1 MPMPDQATTELPS
14 LSAAYTL
21 EYPYHR
27 SVGPVIGRFLAGLRD
42 RRIFGIRAMD
52 GRLIVP
58 PQEYDPRTGDALD
71 EMVEVASVGEVQSWT
86 WIAQPRRNH
95 PLQRP
100 FAFALVKLDGADTSL
115 LHVVDATSAASMRT
129 GMRVRARWRDERNGA
144 ITDIECFELD
154 NPVGRETM
162 GAHGRAPVA
171 ELQPVTQIV
180 TPVRLDYTIRPG
192 RAMTRY
198 LTTMAQGRLVG
209 QRCPSCQK
217 VYVPPRGSCP
227 TCALPTEQEVELS
240 HRGTVTSFCIVRVPY
255 PGQQIKPPYVSASIL
270 LDGADIPFYHLIQE
284 MPAEDVRMGLRVE
297 AVWAPPEERGPT
309 AESIRYF
316 RPTGEPDAPY
326 DSYKEH
332 L

>member
-1 MPMPDQATTELPS
+1 LVSETTAELPS

-42 RRIFGIRAMD
+42 RRVFGTKTAD
-52 GRLIVP
+52 GRVIVP
-58 PQEYDPRTGDALD
+58 AQEYDPQTGDALD
-71 EMVEVASVGEVQSWT
+71 EMVEVSCVGEVQSWT
-86 WIAQPRRNH
+86 WIAEPRRNH
-95 PLQRP
+95 PMQRP
-100 FAFALVKLDGADTSL
+100 FAFALIKLDGANTAM
-115 LHVVDATSAASMRT
+115 LHAVDAKNETSMRT
-129 GMRVRARWRDERNGA
+129 GMRVRARWREERMGA

-154 NPVGRETM
+154 NPVGREAAA
-162 GAHGRAPVA
+162 GA
-171 ELQPVTQIV
+171 QPAGQDEGDPITQIV
-180 TPVRLDYTIRPG
+180 TPVRLDFTIRPG

-198 LTTMAQGRLVG
+198 LGAIAEGRLVG
-209 QRCPSCQK
+209 QRCPACKK
-217 VYVPPRGSCP
+217 VYIPPRGSCP
-227 TCALPTEQEVELS
+227 TCAVPTEEEVELAQ
-240 HRGTVTSFCIVRVPY
+240 RGTVTSFCIVRVPY

-309 AESIRYF
+309 AESIRHF

-326 DSYKEH
+326 DSYKDH